1 VRARGRA
8 AARAPQQKSQPVA
21 WLTMATANAAAAAAR
36 LQQPQGPSARRA
48 SSRRAASRVV
58 TAAAGERRVAI
69 PEPRPLS
76 AVEDAL
82 SKLATPAAYALG
94 GGLVAVGA
102 GAGAALGGVVARA
115 CLAAAAIPGVV

>member
-1 VRARGRA
+1 
-8 AARAPQQKSQPVA
+8 
-21 WLTMATANAAAAAAR
+21 MATANAAAAAAR

-58 TAAAGERRVAI
+58 TAAAGGDRRVAI

-115 CLAAAAIPGVV
+115 CLLPPPFLGWSELRKPA